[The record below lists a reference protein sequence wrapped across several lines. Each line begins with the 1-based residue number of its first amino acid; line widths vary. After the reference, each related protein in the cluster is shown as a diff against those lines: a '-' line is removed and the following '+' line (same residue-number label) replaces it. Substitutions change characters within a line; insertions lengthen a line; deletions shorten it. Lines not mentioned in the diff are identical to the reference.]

1 MVGADFEAFYKANAH
16 ALAVQVYAY
25 TGDLDQAQ
33 DLAHE
38 AFVRALAQWPKVS
51 TYEDPMAWLRRV
63 AWNLATSRWR
73 RSRTASAYLA
83 RQRVEHAAEPS
94 PDRVALAAALATLPE
109 PQRRVVIL
117 FYLAELTVAEIAR
130 HEGCAEGTVKS
141 RLARGRA
148 ALAAQLAE
156 SAAESPVVDWPADAR
171 AEEVRHA

>member
-1 MVGADFEAFYKANAH
+1 MGADFAEFYAANAH

-38 AFVRALAQWPKVS
+38 AFIRALARWSRVS
-51 TYEDPMAWLRRV
+51 AYDDPMGWLRRV

-73 RSRTASAYLA
+73 RARTAQTYLS
-83 RQRVEHAAEPS
+83 RQRAEHIDPPS
-94 PDRVALAAALATLPE
+94 PDRVALATALATLPV
-109 PQRRVVIL
+109 PQRRAVIL
-117 FYLAELTVAEIAR
+117 YYLAELPVAEIAR

-148 ALAAQLAE
+148 ALAAQLTE
-156 SAAESPVVDWPADAR
+156 SR
-171 AEEVRHA
+171 GEEKSHA

>member
-1 MVGADFEAFYKANAH
+1 MGADFEQFYAANAH

-25 TGDLDQAQ
+25 TGDLHLAE

-38 AFVRALAQWPKVS
+38 AFVRALARWSRVS
-51 TYEDPMAWLRRV
+51 TYDDPMGWLRRV
-63 AWNLATSRWR
+63 AWNLARSRWR
-73 RSRTASAYLA
+73 RNRTAAAYLS
-83 RQRVEHAAEPS
+83 RQRAEHVAAPS
-94 PDRVALAAALATLPE
+94 PDRVALATALATLAE

-117 FYLAELTVAEIAR
+117 FYLVEMSVAEIAR

-156 SAAESPVVDWPADAR
+156 TR
-171 AEEVRHA
+171 GEEKSHA